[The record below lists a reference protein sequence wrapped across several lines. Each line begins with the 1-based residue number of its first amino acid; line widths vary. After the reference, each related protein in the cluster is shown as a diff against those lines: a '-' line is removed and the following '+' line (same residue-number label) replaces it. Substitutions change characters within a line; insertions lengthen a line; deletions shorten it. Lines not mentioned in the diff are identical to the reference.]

1 MAFPSTALLDDFTR
15 ANSGSSAGANWTM
28 SQQLFGISSNAL
40 YNATGSGYS
49 IGYWN
54 PITPGPDSEAYA
66 TYSTLGNSGNEVS
79 LWVRMTNPVVAN
91 FTCYGITHTA
101 VTNTFRIRKFVNG
114 TGTDLTTQ
122 TLTLAAG
129 DRLGVEVI
137 GTTLR
142 AYKYT
147 AGAWSQVATVTD
159 SSISAAGR
167 VGATIQNGSARL
179 DDFSGGTVVSGGT
192 PITGSDSAAL
202 TESTPVLLAANGVT
216 DSAALAESSAL
227 VIAQDV
233 AGTDSATLTEI
244 SALVIAQD
252 VAGTDSAALTEIS
265 ALVIAQDV
273 ASTDSA
279 TLTEISALVIAQDVA
294 GSDSAALSEVAPVL
308 FAANGVTDSAALTEA
323 AALMIAQDVAGTD
336 DATLTEDSALVI
348 DSPAVS
354 VIVDNVMLAMR

>member
-252 VAGTDSAALTEIS
+252 VAG
-265 ALVIAQDV
+265 
-273 ASTDSA
+273 
-279 TLTEISALVIAQDVA
+279 
-294 GSDSAALSEVAPVL
+294 SDSAALSEVAPVL